1 MRLAEV
7 SSRLNEVSE
16 RYQVPERLS
25 AASKKAYEGMSVAS
39 QKAYEGMGVAGEAAR
54 RGAHAAYQMAREYP
68 RASIGGA
75 ILAVALVG
83 GLLWY
88 MFGDRQ
94 RPVQRRKHG
103 NRVRAGAER
112 RRKGRAAHAASAR

>member
-39 QKAYEGMGVAGEAAR
+39 QKAYEGMGVASEAAR

-68 RASIGGA
+68 RASVGGA
-75 ILAVALVG
+75 ILAAALIG

-94 RPVQRRKHG
+94 RPVQRRRHTT
-103 NRVRAGAER
+103 RARAGSER
-112 RRKGRAAHAASAR
+112 RRKSRAARHAAA